1 MALSPL
7 QLALSPVAGALSTLS
22 PCVFPLLPM
31 VVAGVG
37 HAHHRIGPLVMGA
50 GMVASFVVAGV
61 VLAAVGPASGVRG
74 EHVRIAAGLMLLA
87 IAAVL
92 IVPEAGDRTPA
103 WLASLATLAQRVSGR
118 LHPETLHGAFLLGA
132 LLGIIWSP
140 CSGPLLGS
148 GIALAATEGS
158 AASGALVLGLFG
170 LGAALPLVAV
180 AYASRAIF
188 LRWRGWVIGHGHMLR
203 HGFAVLIGL
212 LGMAVIT
219 GLDRTIEA
227 AVLEILPDSWV
238 ELTTRL

>member
-7 QLALSPVAGALSTLS
+7 QLALSPVAGALFTLS

-37 HAHHRIGPLVMGA
+37 HAHHRIGPLAMGA

-61 VLAAVGPASGVRG
+61 VLAAAGPALGVRG

-87 IAAVL
+87 IATV
-92 IVPEAGDRTPA
+92 
-103 WLASLATLAQRVSGR
+103 
-118 LHPETLHGAFLLGA
+118 
-132 LLGIIWSP
+132 
-140 CSGPLLGS
+140 
-148 GIALAATEGS
+148 
-158 AASGALVLGLFG
+158 
-170 LGAALPLVAV
+170 
-180 AYASRAIF
+180 
-188 LRWRGWVIGHGHMLR
+188 R

-212 LGMAVIT
+212 PGLAVIT
-219 GLDRTIEA
+219 GLDRTFEA